1 MSKLMN
7 SKQVSLWFNGQFLN
21 LYSHSNLPHESVIE
35 MTKRSAQYFNGDAS
49 REDLKNARV
58 RLMLGALV
66 DQDDSEAV
74 LSLSEPDVDLA
85 YTLWIL
91 GNG

>member
-1 MSKLMN
+1 MN
-7 SKQVSLWFNGQFLN
+7 NKQVSLWLNGQFLN
-21 LYSHSNLPHESVIE
+21 LYAHKTLPIESVLE

-66 DQDDSEAV
+66 DQDDSEVV

-85 YTLWIL
+85 YTLWVL